1 MIMTPMTVL
10 IPSWWWSLVFF
21 PRFTGESGGS
31 FSIANQLLIFVG
43 SIFILLL
50 KVFAHVVLVFH
61 FPADYRFRLK
71 KSRIASLSGAGWT
84 YTAPMGGGLTRR
96 QRWGCSVICLC
107 QPRLTWRGSKNME
120 ASTTRTNWRVSTKQT
135 PEFETWSLED
145 FPGCDLP
152 VISGE
157 SSGESLDSGE
167 LVKPETMGFYVF
179 TIKYGGFL

>member
-1 MIMTPMTVL
+1 MCFAQKLGVPFSLLFALARSSTSSAASRLPLQNDNDAHDSFDPILVV
-10 IPSWWWSLVFF
+10 IPRFF

-31 FSIANQLLIFVG
+31 FSIANQLSIFVG

-107 QPRLTWRGSKNME
+107 QPRLTWRGRKNME

-135 PEFETWSLED
+135 PEFET
-145 FPGCDLP
+145 
-152 VISGE
+152 
-157 SSGESLDSGE
+157 
-167 LVKPETMGFYVF
+167 
-179 TIKYGGFL
+179 